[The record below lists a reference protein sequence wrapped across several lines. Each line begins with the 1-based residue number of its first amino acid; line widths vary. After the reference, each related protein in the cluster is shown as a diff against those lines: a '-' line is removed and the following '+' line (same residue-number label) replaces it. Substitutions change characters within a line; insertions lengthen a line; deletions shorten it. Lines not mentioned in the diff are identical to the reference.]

1 MAAAGGG
8 GVAVAVMMVVMMIT
22 LSGRGVSAGDPDM
35 LQDLCVADLTSPVKV
50 NGFPCKSNITADDFF
65 FDGLAK
71 PGATNNT
78 LGSLVT
84 GANVQRVPGLNTLGV
99 SLSRID
105 YAPGGLNPPHTHP
118 RATEVVFVLEG
129 VLDVGFITT
138 ANVLIS
144 KSIKQG
150 EIFVFPRGLVHFQKN
165 NGKSPAAVIA
175 AFNSQLP
182 GTQSLAVTLFGA
194 TPPVPDNVLTKAF
207 QIGTKEVE
215 KIKSK
220 FAPK

>member
-1 MAAAGGG
+1 MAGRT
-8 GVAVAVMMVVMMIT
+8 VVVMMMMAVVVIM
-22 LSGRGVSAGDPDM
+22 LSGGRVSADPDM
-35 LQDLCVADLTSPVKV
+35 LQDICVADLTSAVKV
-50 NGFPCKSNITADDFF
+50 NGFPCKSNVTAEDFF
-65 FDGLAK
+65 SDVLAK
-71 PGATNNT
+71 PGATNN
-78 LGSLVT
+78 SLVT
-84 GANVQRVPGLNTLGV
+84 GANVQRIPGLNTLGV

-129 VLDVGFITT
+129 ELDVGFITT
-138 ANVLIS
+138 ANVLLS
-144 KSIKQG
+144 KSIKKG

-182 GTQSLAVTLFGA
+182 GTQSIAVTLFGA
-194 TPPVPDNVLTKAF
+194 SPPVPDNVLTKAF
-207 QIGTKEVE
+207 QIGTKEVQ
-215 KIKSK
+215 KIKSR

>member
-1 MAAAGGG
+1 M
-8 GVAVAVMMVVMMIT
+8 
-22 LSGRGVSAGDPDM
+22 
-35 LQDLCVADLTSPVKV
+35 
-50 NGFPCKSNITADDFF
+50 NGYPCKEASAVKETDFF
-65 FDGLAK
+65 FAGLAEA
-71 PGATNNT
+71 GATNNSM
-78 LGSLVT
+78 GSLVT
-84 GANVQRVPGLNTLGV
+84 GANVQKIPGLNTLGV

-129 VLDVGFITT
+129 RLDVGFITT

-144 KSIKQG
+144 KTINKG
-150 EIFVFPRGLVHFQKN
+150 EIFVFPRGLVHYQKN
-165 NGKSPAAVIA
+165 NADVPASVIS

-182 GTQSLAVTLFGA
+182 GTQSIAATLFAA
-194 TPPVPDNVLTKAF
+194 TPPVPNNVLTRAF

-215 KIKSK
+215 KIKGR